1 MLQHLRPLSRS
12 LILNPKSKS
21 TFFQNSNI
29 FLRQRQVSWVQT
41 KTEEVQTGDYP
52 DLPTQLYLHRPPL
65 GWDDI
70 QERRNIGEPISE
82 EFDALSVWS
91 FDAYKGDTFKCFRHL
106 CYFGFAIGVTTYIIY
121 VTLPED
127 KAVKKTYPYNGLL
140 VELGGNPSKPE
151 DKYLAVPLSLGKIA
165 TNSVL

>member
-1 MLQHLRPLSRS
+1 
-12 LILNPKSKS
+12 
-21 TFFQNSNI
+21 
-29 FLRQRQVSWVQT
+29 QRQVSWVQT
-41 KTEEVQTGDYP
+41 KTEEVQT
-52 DLPTQLYLHRPPL
+52 
-65 GWDDI
+65 
-70 QERRNIGEPISE
+70 E

-106 CYFGFAIGVTTYIIY
+106 CYFGFAIGVTTFIIY

-151 DKYLAVPLSLGKIA
+151 DKYLAVRIKLIA
-165 TNSVL
+165 C